1 MNDVRY
7 SDVALFVEPSSV
19 ILRDPGG
26 KIDLQIQEQAFR
38 GSAVRQE
45 TMLAWFE
52 GQTIDFLRYDQGKSQ
67 VIPGKIIRSGRV
79 KAGRENEVGEPKEP
93 PLQPII
99 EVNGKVQFEL
109 PGTPLFPHL
118 SDDRTIKPEFDWKI
132 SSAAPVQLNAEI
144 AYTAYAIHWF
154 ADTMSSRQKTPT

>member
-1 MNDVRY
+1 MHKALVVTAFATIALLRSMSGETSLTVYNDDFAIIRDSLKLDLQAGVNDVRN

-79 KAGRENEVGEPKEP
+79 KAGRENEVG
-93 PLQPII
+93 
-99 EVNGKVQFEL
+99 
-109 PGTPLFPHL
+109 
-118 SDDRTIKPEFDWKI
+118 RTKR
-132 SSAAPVQLNAEI
+132 
-144 AYTAYAIHWF
+144 TA
-154 ADTMSSRQKTPT
+154 TPTDHRSQRQGAV

>member
-1 MNDVRY
+1 MHKALVVTAFATIALLRSMSGETSLTVYNDDFAIIRDSLKLDLQAGVNDVRY

-79 KAGRENEVGEPKEP
+79 KAGRENEVGE
-93 PLQPII
+93 
-99 EVNGKVQFEL
+99 
-109 PGTPLFPHL
+109 
-118 SDDRTIKPEFDWKI
+118 S
-132 SSAAPVQLNAEI
+132 
-144 AYTAYAIHWF
+144 
-154 ADTMSSRQKTPT
+154 KTRGAG